1 MLMRIP
7 GYPSACLSVCC
18 VLLMAKLDFKKLQD
32 AVGQP
37 GRRVDIIYI
46 YINMYIYIYKYIYI
60 NIYIYKYVLY
70 NMLDR

>member
-46 YINMYIYIYKYIYI
+46 NMYIYIDI
-60 NIYIYKYVLY
+60 NIYIYI
-70 NMLDR
+70 NMYYIIC